1 MAFASNL
8 IGAMVGGV
16 LKYAALVTGYQ
27 ALLIIVAALYAAAYL
42 AGSRVRLFADR
53 RLVAAEPA

>member
-16 LKYAALVTGYQ
+16 LEYAALVTGYQ
-27 ALLIIVAALYAAAYL
+27 ALLIIVAVLYAAAYL
-42 AGSRVRLFADR
+42 AASRVRLFADR
-53 RLVAAEPA
+53 RLVIAEPA